1 METSQF
7 NNNEKEQRIQELF
20 EQSIEKCDR
29 AVKKQKWLTI
39 PTGIILACLVFF
51 AWFPFTQSIATQS
64 IVIRVCG
71 AACVMLLSFIS
82 AWLTNRF
89 NSRMSNARDVN
100 ELLRVNDMYRKK
112 LAIYSTILLVAFFA
126 IIFGFEYLAGTMKH
140 YIFIAILWIVLCVM
154 CYITT
159 SRDCREVREIKEL
172 MGEK

>member
-39 PTGIILACLVFF
+39 PTSIIPACLVFF
-51 AWFPFTQSIATQS
+51 GSFPFTHQS

-71 AACVMLLSFIS
+71 AACVMLLCFIS
-82 AWLTNRF
+82 TWLTIRF
-89 NSRMSNARDVN
+89 NSRMSKARDVN
-100 ELLRVNDMYRKK
+100 ELLRVNDNDRKK
-112 LAIYSTILLVAFFA
+112 LAIYLTIVLVAFFA
-126 IIFGFEYLAGTMKH
+126 IIFGFEYLEGTMKH
-140 YIFIAILWIVLCVM
+140 NIFIAILWIVLCVM

>member
-51 AWFPFTQSIATQS
+51 GWFPFTQS

-71 AACVMLLSFIS
+71 AACVMLLYFIS
-82 AWLTNRF
+82 TWLTIRF
-89 NSRMSNARDVN
+89 NSRMSKARDVN
-100 ELLRVNDMYRKK
+100 ELLRVNDKYRKK
-112 LAIYSTILLVAFFA
+112 LAIYLTILLVAFFA
-126 IIFGFEYLAGTMKH
+126 IIFGFGYLDGKMKPD
-140 YIFIAILWIVLCVM
+140 IFIAIVWIVLCVM
-154 CYITT
+154 CYITM

>member
-29 AVKKQKWLTI
+29 AAKKQKSLMI
-39 PTGIILACLVFF
+39 PFGVVLACLVFF
-51 AWFPFTQSIATQS
+51 AWGSSTLSI
-64 IVIRVCG
+64 IWRVCG
-71 AACVMLLSFIS
+71 ATAIMLLYFIS
-82 AWLTNRF
+82 TWLTIRF
-89 NSRMSNARDVN
+89 NSRMSKARDVN
-100 ELLRVNDMYRKK
+100 ELLRVTDNDRKK
-112 LAIYSTILLVAFFA
+112 LAIYSTILLVAFA
-126 IIFGFEYLAGTMKH
+126 IIFGFEYLNGTMKPN
-140 YIFIAILWIVLCVM
+140 IFIAILWIVLCVM

>member
-39 PTGIILACLVFF
+39 PSGIAFACLVFF
-51 AWFPFTQSIATQS
+51 AWHPTTQSFA
-64 IVIRVCG
+64 IRVCG

-89 NSRMSNARDVN
+89 NSRMSKARDVN
-100 ELLRVNDMYRKK
+100 ELLRVNDKYRKK

-140 YIFIAILWIVLCVM
+140 YIFIAILWIVLCAM

-172 MGEK
+172 MAEK